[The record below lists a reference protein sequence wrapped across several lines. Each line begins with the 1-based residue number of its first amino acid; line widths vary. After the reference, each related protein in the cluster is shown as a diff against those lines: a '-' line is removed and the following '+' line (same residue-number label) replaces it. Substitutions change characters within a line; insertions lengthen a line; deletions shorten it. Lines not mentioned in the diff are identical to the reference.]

1 MMQTRREVPPI
12 YVRGRAGAA
21 TCSPPSHCLL
31 SHTVSRE
38 LRLRHRSII
47 ELRKAQA
54 VAVKTPVSDS
64 LQSILPTI
72 AGCCWK
78 EHTVPEPVA
87 SLHLS
92 TLHSS
97 SQLNKKEHHKKAA
110 RNKMLRCGTA
120 ARCQVDQGA
129 VHAGR
134 QPPFPRHVQQRQHHS
149 QGGHKTCADVSV
161 ELITLQGSSTR
172 TVSTKTT
179 RRR

>member
-78 EHTVPEPVA
+78 EHTVQVYTSP
-87 SLHLS
+87 L
-92 TLHSS
+92 
-97 SQLNKKEHHKKAA
+97 
-110 RNKMLRCGTA
+110 CTA
-120 ARCQVDQGA
+120 AA
-129 VHAGR
+129 
-134 QPPFPRHVQQRQHHS
+134 
-149 QGGHKTCADVSV
+149 
-161 ELITLQGSSTR
+161 SSTKR
-172 TVSTKTT
+172 STTKKLHATKCCAVAQPRGVRWT
-179 RRR
+179 RGRYMQAGSLLFHVMYSRDSITRKVGTKLVQTFQWS